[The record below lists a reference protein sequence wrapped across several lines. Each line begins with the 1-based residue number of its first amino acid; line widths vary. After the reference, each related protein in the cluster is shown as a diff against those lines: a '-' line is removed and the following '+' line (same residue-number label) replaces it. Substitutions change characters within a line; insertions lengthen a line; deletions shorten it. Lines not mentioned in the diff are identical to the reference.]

1 MTKLEA
7 VNEILAAIGEDPV
20 NSLDEGLPDA
30 DRARQTLDRVL
41 TRTLTRGWWFNQ
53 YEEYDLQPD
62 SEDQIHVPGDFLRF
76 IPSGKDQGKRIIQRS
91 GKLYDMEEQS
101 DTFTDKVTVQAT
113 VAPDWEDLPQV
124 FKDYVTV
131 KSARHFQ
138 DDQLGSQ
145 KHHQYNVQDEQ
156 QAHAMLMEAQI
167 ESEPANMNRDSVSV
181 LEITGRFSNPS
192 KYIP

>member
-101 DTFTDKVTVQAT
+101 HTFTDKVTVHAT
-113 VAPDWEDLPQV
+113 TAPEWEDLPQV

-131 KSARHFQ
+131 KAARHFQ

-145 KHHQYNVQDEQ
+145 KHHQYNIQDEQ
-156 QAHAMLMEAQI
+156 HAHAMLMEVHI
-167 ESEPANMNRDSVSV
+167 ESEPANMNRDSVSA